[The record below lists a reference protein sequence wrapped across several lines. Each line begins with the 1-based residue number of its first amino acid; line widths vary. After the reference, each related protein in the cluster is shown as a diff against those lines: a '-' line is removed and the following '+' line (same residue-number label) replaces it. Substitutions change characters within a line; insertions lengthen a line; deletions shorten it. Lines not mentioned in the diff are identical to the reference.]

1 MSLESLELTYFEVE
15 KLQCIGGTGR
25 AVPFRITTYRGLE
38 LGTTGHVAEAGY
50 KAANEP
56 EFESGNRSIR
66 VGGVRRLLSRFS
78 RSRQD

>member
-25 AVPFRITTYRGLE
+25 AVPFRITTYRGME
-38 LGTTGHVAEAGY
+38 LGTTGPVAEPGN

-56 EFESGNRSIR
+56 AFELRKRAIR
-66 VGGVRRLLSRFS
+66 VGGVRRLMSHFSLSRQS
-78 RSRQD
+78 